1 MRTYIYV
8 NIYFLLFFPQIINA
22 QWERIYPQPTIYDIN
37 FIYAFSNEK
46 YLIATSGGEIFAT
59 YNSGADW
66 HNIFLDSTV
75 KFITG
80 QFVNDSVGYLLTA
93 NRILFKTVNGG
104 VDWSEYQIGISAP
117 YFNNM
122 YFLNSTYGLLIFR
135 DSVYKTINGG
145 RDWINMNV
153 PYNLQFKSGTMLD
166 TNTIFIGGK
175 YIMKSIDGGITWKY
189 SPQIVPINSL
199 VFGGIAFK
207 DSLTGYAI
215 TRKAAITKTTDGGET
230 WTLQH
235 YFDFEYTDINGI
247 RCIGNNIIIQFIF
260 TNSSYSEAAYVQ
272 STDNG
277 ESWVPI
283 WFDDIPPVLNSF
295 SMIDSNTFVAA
306 GTEGSGLSLKMMS
319 KNYTYITKKNN
330 FDAIMCM
337 QFLDSDFGLFLEKTK
352 TLIKT
357 TDGGNTFNKQVL
369 PQPNDIYNED
379 ILALNKDTF
388 LVSSEGAIYRTS
400 NGGLS
405 WTRKQFAEYSVFNQF
420 HKINENIIV
429 MNSDGLFKTT
439 DAGITWVNI
448 YPRHGYDAYF
458 INEYK
463 GWFMTSSD
471 SLLVT
476 DDGGKSWKGQANI
489 SAGRMSMA
497 DMNTGFTFGAYG
509 IYYTTNGWQSW
520 QLSSFIVTANTCLL
534 DMLAIKI
541 NNSVIMYMAMRDGY
555 IYKSLDSGKTFEK
568 DLFSNAP
575 LGYLSLTD
583 NTLWLCSQ
591 FNFHLYKMNINSVPV
606 ELTSFTSTISK
617 NSVTLKWATA
627 TEKNNYGFEIERK
640 DLKTEFKRIGFIKGE
655 GTSTEVNNY
664 SYSDNNLTPNIY
676 SYRIKQI
683 DYDGNYKYYYLANE
697 VNLQYTLTYS
707 LEQNYP
713 NPFNP
718 STTIKY
724 QMPNSG
730 KVNVTIYDV
739 LGKEVKTLVNEYREA
754 GQHSII
760 FDAGCFPSGVYFYK
774 LSTGAYSSVK
784 KMVLVK

>member
-1 MRTYIYV
+1 MKTFYV
-8 NIYFLLFFPQIINA
+8 FVYFLLFFPQIINA

-46 YLIATSGGEIFAT
+46 YLIATSGGEIFTT

-80 QFVNDSVGYLLTA
+80 QFVNDSVGYLLTS
-93 NRILFKTVNGG
+93 NRILFKTINGG
-104 VDWSEYQIGISAP
+104 EDWIEYPLNISTP
-117 YFNNM
+117 YFNNL
-122 YFLNSTYGLLIFR
+122 YFLNPTHGLLIFR
-135 DSVYKTINGG
+135 DSVYKTSNGG

-175 YIMKSIDGGITWKY
+175 YIMKSIDGGVTWKY
-189 SPQIVPINSL
+189 SPQIVPINSQ

-215 TRKAAITKTTDGGET
+215 TSKAAITKTTDGGET

-235 YFDFEYTDINGI
+235 YYDFEYTNINGI
-247 RCIGNNIIIQFIF
+247 KCIGNNIIIQFLF
-260 TNSSYSEAAYVQ
+260 TNSSYSETLYLQ
-272 STDNG
+272 STNNG
-277 ESWVPI
+277 DSWVHL
-283 WFDDIPPVLNSF
+283 WFDYIPPVLNSF

-319 KNYTYITKKNN
+319 KDYTYITKKNN

-369 PQPNDIYNED
+369 PQPNDVYNED

-400 NGGLS
+400 NSGLS
-405 WTRKQFAEYSVFNQF
+405 WTRKQFAEGSVFTQF

-429 MNSDGLFKTT
+429 MNTDGLFKTT

-534 DMLAIKI
+534 DMIAIKN

-591 FNFHLYKMNINSVPV
+591 LNFHLYKMDINSIPV
-606 ELTSFTSTISK
+606 ELTSFSAAISK
-617 NSVTLKWATA
+617 SNVTLKWSTA

-640 DLKTEFKRIGFIKGE
+640 DLKTEYKSIGFIKGK
-655 GTSTEVNNY
+655 GTTTEVNSY
-664 SYSDNNLTPNIY
+664 SYSDKNLAPNVY
-676 SYRIKQI
+676 NYRIKQI
-683 DYDGNYKYYYLANE
+683 DYDGSYKYYDLANE

-718 STTIKY
+718 GTTIKY
-724 QMPNSG
+724 AIEKAG
-730 KVNVTIYDV
+730 IVTLKLYDI
-739 LGKEVKTLVNEYREA
+739 LGKEKAVLVNERKEPGNYVYEFKNINL
-754 GQHSII
+754 S
-760 FDAGCFPSGVYFYK
+760 SGVYFYTLK
-774 LSTGAYSSVK
+774 ANDYIQTK
-784 KMVLVK
+784 KMILLK